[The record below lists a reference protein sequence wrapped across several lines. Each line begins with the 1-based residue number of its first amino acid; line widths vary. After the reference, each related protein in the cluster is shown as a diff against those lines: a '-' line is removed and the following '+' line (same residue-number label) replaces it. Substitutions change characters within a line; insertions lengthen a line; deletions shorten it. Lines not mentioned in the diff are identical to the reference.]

1 MYKILIVEDDTVIAE
16 SIAKYLEKWNF
27 QTKIVENFENVISD
41 FINFSPDIVLLDI
54 NLPYYDGYYYCEE
67 IRKIS
72 KTPIIFISSASDDM
86 NIVMAVS
93 VGADDFIAKPF
104 KLVILKAKI
113 DAIVR
118 RTYNFNSEQQLLVY
132 KDIIFDLNK
141 DIVSYKGK
149 TEELTKNESKILNLL
164 LEHREN
170 IVSRDLLMKELWES
184 DTFIDENTLSVNINR
199 LRKKL
204 ENIGIENL
212 IVTKKGRGYLI

>member
-1 MYKILIVEDDTVIAE
+1 MYKILIVEDDDTIAE
-16 SIAKYLEKWNF
+16 GISKYLEKWNF
-27 QTKIVENFENVISD
+27 QTKIVENFENVITD
-41 FINFSPDIVLLDI
+41 FINFSPDIILLDI

-67 IRKIS
+67 IRKIA
-72 KTPIIFISSASDDM
+72 KTPIIFISSADEDM

-104 KLVILKAKI
+104 KLVVLKAKI
-113 DAIVR
+113 DAILR
-118 RTYNFNSEQQLLVY
+118 RTYNFNTEQQLLVY
-132 KDIIFDLNK
+132 KDIVFDLNK
-141 DIVSYKGK
+141 DIVNYKGK
-149 TEELTKNESKILNLL
+149 KEELTKNESKILNLL

-184 DTFIDENTLSVNINR
+184 DSFVDENTLSVNINR

-212 IVTKKGRGYLI
+212 IITKKGKGYLI